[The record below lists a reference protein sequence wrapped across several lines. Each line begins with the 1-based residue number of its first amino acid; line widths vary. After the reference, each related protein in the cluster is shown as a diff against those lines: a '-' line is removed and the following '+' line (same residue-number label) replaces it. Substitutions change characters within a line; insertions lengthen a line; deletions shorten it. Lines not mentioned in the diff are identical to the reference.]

1 MRERS
6 SLLDLLKSILRA
18 PFISWMPSNLPPKP
32 ALEVICDPSNI
43 SIWGT

>member
-1 MRERS
+1 MNEQKTF
-6 SLLDLLKSILRA
+6 LEWLKRALRA
-18 PFISWMPSNLPPKP
+18 PFASSMPSNLPRKP